1 MREIHFPETP
11 GKPVVRA
18 VWSLILRCG
27 HHETRPARQGTG
39 GNVANYTYRLPPE
52 RVLCKACKG
61 PKTRPKL
68 SILMVGRRVLV
79 ELRHDARTP

>member
-1 MREIHFPETP
+1 MREVPEVPTT
-11 GKPVVRA
+11 GKADVRA

-39 GNVANYTYRLPPE
+39 GNVAKYTYRLPPE
-52 RVLCKACKG
+52 RVLCSVCRG
-61 PKTRPKL
+61 PKTRPNL